1 MSLTSPERS
10 DLEVDEVDV
19 LIVGAGPAGLMMAN
33 WMSRWGVRTRIV
45 DKRGTKIYN
54 GQADGLQCRTL
65 EIFDSFDFAHR
76 VWRESNHMLEI
87 CLWNPPEDMDP
98 ANPSIVRSDRIP
110 DTIPGLSRFTEVVL
124 HQGRIERFFLDS
136 IKENSIRTSCNGTG
150 LAGEIQVERGVLPIS
165 FSFDE
170 SLAEDNAAYP
180 IQVRLRHLTEE
191 ESTPAHKATSNNGQ
205 AVQNGL
211 FRSNLAADDTQD
223 LIRQSGVLGA
233 KAGREEIVKARYM
246 LGADGAHSWVRQQLG
261 FKLEGDS
268 TDYIWGVMDVI
279 PITDFPDIRMRC
291 AVHSESSG
299 SVMIIPRENKLVRLY
314 IQLTTTNTASGQ
326 KVDRSSLTPEAII
339 ASAQKIM
346 RPYSITYKYLD
357 WWTAYQIGQRV
368 GDKFSLNERV
378 FLAGDAVHTHS
389 PKAGQGMNV
398 SMQDAYN
405 LGWKIA
411 GCLKGRWD
419 RSVLKTYQSERRRI
433 AQDLISF
440 DHRFSRLFS
449 GRPAKNA
456 MDKEGVNMEVFK
468 KAFEEAHMFTTAIG
482 IDYGAS
488 LIVAKE
494 GSAEKQGDGTDVIGD
509 ASTRVFSKQDR
520 AKDIKVG
527 MRMPSLKVLNQSDA
541 RPWHFQELLK
551 SNGTWRVVIFAGD
564 IRNAD
569 NKARLDVLGQKL
581 ASAESFLNRYTPA
594 NEKYDSVFELLA
606 VHSAPRRE
614 ITIFDFPEPF
624 RPWSDQDGWD
634 YWKIFVDDESYHEGH
649 GQAYKNYG
657 VDPSIGAAVILR
669 PDQYVSWVGDFDDYA
684 AMDSFFSG
692 FMLVQSPSHIPTT
705 QRGQAKAFS
714 DNKQPLFLLEQK
726 LTYMNGSKNGVT
738 AMQQGIS
745 VVNGAL

>member
-10 DLEVDEVDV
+10 DLEVDQVDV

-76 VWRESNHMLEI
+76 VWRESNHVLEI

-98 ANPSIVRSDRIP
+98 ANPSVVRSDRIP
-110 DTIPGLSRFTEVVL
+110 DTTPGLSRFTEVVL

-136 IKENSIRTSCNGTG
+136 ITENSIRTSCNGTG
-150 LAGEIQVERGVLPIS
+150 LAGEIHVERGVLPIS

-180 IQVRLRHLTEE
+180 IQVRLRHLTEQ
-191 ESTPAHKATSNNGQ
+191 ESTPAHQATSNNGQ
-205 AVQNGL
+205 AVQSGL

-223 LIRQSGVLGA
+223 LIRQSGVLDT
-233 KAGREEIVKARYM
+233 KAGREEIVQARYM

-261 FKLEGDS
+261 FQLKGDS
-268 TDYIWGVMDVI
+268 TDYIWGVMDII

-291 AVHSESSG
+291 AIHSESSG

-326 KVDRSSLTPEAII
+326 KVDRSSLTPGAII

-346 RPYSITYKYLD
+346 QPYRITYKHLD

-368 GDKFSLNERV
+368 GDQFSLNERV

-398 SMQDAYN
+398 SMQDAFN

-411 GCLKGRWD
+411 GCVKGRWD

-456 MDKEGVNMEVFK
+456 MDKEGVSMEVFK

-482 IDYGAS
+482 VDYGTS

-494 GSAEKQGDGTDVIGD
+494 GSAQKQGDGTDVIGD
-509 ASTRVFSKQDR
+509 PATRVFSTQDR

-527 MRMPSLKVLNQSDA
+527 MRMPSHKVLNQSDA

-551 SNGTWRVVIFAGD
+551 SNGTWRVVIFPGD

-569 NKARLDVLGQKL
+569 NRARLDALGRKL
-581 ASAESFLNRYTPA
+581 AWTESFLNRYTRA
-594 NEKYDSVFELLA
+594 YERYDSVFELLA

-614 ITIFDFPEPF
+614 ITIFDLPEPF
-624 RPWSDQDGWD
+624 RPWTDQDGWD
-634 YWKIFVDDESYHEGH
+634 YWKIFVDDE
-649 GQAYKNYG
+649 
-657 VDPSIGAAVILR
+657 VSIAAKCPQTRACILTWGPTELPRGTR
-669 PDQYVSWVGDFDDYA
+669 PGLQELWHRPVHRRR
-684 AMDSFFSG
+684 
-692 FMLVQSPSHIPTT
+692 SHSST
-705 QRGQAKAFS
+705 R
-714 DNKQPLFLLEQK
+714 
-726 LTYMNGSKNGVT
+726 
-738 AMQQGIS
+738 S
-745 VVNGAL
+745 VRQLGRCL